1 MQKDDLLKLI
11 SNFDKEVWKY
21 EFSDELNEAM
31 NYVYLLEDKINKAD
45 DKELIEI
52 YNEIKVMIEI
62 IRLKYGIESELI
74 NMNPELGNLKQMIST
89 ISLKNIDYDKVNMI
103 NDLFNKWIIANNDI
117 SFLVNKYSGIHGK
130 EGLYLTIESLKSL
143 ISNDKYKKLM
153 SVGFDHDKLEE

>member
-31 NYVYLLEDKINKAD
+31 NYVYLLEDKINKVD

-89 ISLKNIDYDKVNMI
+89 ISLKI
-103 NDLFNKWIIANNDI
+103 
-117 SFLVNKYSGIHGK
+117 
-130 EGLYLTIESLKSL
+130 
-143 ISNDKYKKLM
+143 
-153 SVGFDHDKLEE
+153 